1 MQSEDSSSWSLQ
13 ASAISG
19 DAGSRQQLS
28 VSTESVSTGW
38 PGQLAGNTLSW
49 VLDEHNGWNQSNVKN
64 KQIRDL
70 TIENHFILS
79 LKNIFFFQKQLL
91 NSRLYP
97 NLSYLRPLKLR
108 NPNWNWIWFFSW
120 PLSCPICLK
129 CRLHKTACIHDIGL
143 ASWPQWPRKDSFQI
157 LLRWVGGINHILL
170 EKLTLAS
177 LTG

>member
-79 LKNIFFFQKQLL
+79 LKNIFCFQKQLL

-97 NLSYLRPLKLR
+97 NL
-108 NPNWNWIWFFSW
+108 II
-120 PLSCPICLK
+120 LSQ
-129 CRLHKTACIHDIGL
+129 T
-143 ASWPQWPRKDSFQI
+143 S
-157 LLRWVGGINHILL
+157 
-170 EKLTLAS
+170 
-177 LTG
+177 